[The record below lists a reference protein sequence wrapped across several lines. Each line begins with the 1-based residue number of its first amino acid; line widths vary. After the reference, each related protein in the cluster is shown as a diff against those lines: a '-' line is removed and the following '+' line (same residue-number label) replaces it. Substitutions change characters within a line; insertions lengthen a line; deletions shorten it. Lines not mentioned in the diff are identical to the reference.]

1 MRTTYLFRAA
11 AALLGASVPMFAD
24 GECLT
29 WKQTAHGQVN
39 VVQAC
44 VAPGT
49 DAAGYG
55 FSFAEEDPIGNTGE
69 PGILYASPK
78 GDLAF
83 IPAWSCP
90 DCSVSDAVEEIHD
103 NAAMDGD

>member
-1 MRTTYLFRAA
+1 MRTTYLFTAA
-11 AALLGASVPMFAD
+11 AALLVSAVPMFAD

-29 WKQTAHGQVN
+29 WKQTAHGQFHI
-39 VVQAC
+39 VQAC

-55 FSFAEEDPIGNTGE
+55 FCFAEEDPIGDTGE

-78 GDLAF
+78 GDLTF
-83 IPAWSCP
+83 VPASSCP
-90 DCSVSDAVEEIHD
+90 ACDVADAIEQVHNDHED
-103 NAAMDGD
+103 DD